1 MLSRLEYLVLSGAHA
16 CLCNRTTLYVIL
28 GFLSLAAMHW
38 VVRCIHSQWASSA
51 NCVSNCTLYNPGKL
65 YDMLTTF
72 AITPPAGGVD
82 VGSER
87 HRTEALCRSLL
98 ETMLQMELPKCR
110 PKWLTNPTT
119 KRALELDMYNKEH
132 QIAFEYDGA
141 QHDVYVPHY
150 HQNEYHFAYRK
161 LLDRLKTEMCR
172 DAGVLLIRINWK
184 DVSVND
190 ELRTAQ
196 YLERLLYQ
204 NGLAYQSIVN
214 EVR

>member
-1 MLSRLEYLVLSGAHA
+1 MLSRLEYLVLSCAYS
-16 CLCNRTTLYVIL
+16 CLCNRTTLYGALLVLALVVI
-28 GFLSLAAMHW
+28 HW
-38 VVRCIHSQWASSA
+38 VVQCIQGQWTSSA
-51 NCVSNCTLYNPGKL
+51 NHNNTDHCTLHNPGKL

-72 AITPPAGGVD
+72 ASTASTVD
-82 VGSER
+82 TGSER

-119 KRALELDMYNKEH
+119 KRALELDMYNMEH
-132 QIAFEYDGA
+132 HIAFEYDGA

-204 NGLAYQSIVN
+204 HGLAYQSVVGG
-214 EVR
+214 EG